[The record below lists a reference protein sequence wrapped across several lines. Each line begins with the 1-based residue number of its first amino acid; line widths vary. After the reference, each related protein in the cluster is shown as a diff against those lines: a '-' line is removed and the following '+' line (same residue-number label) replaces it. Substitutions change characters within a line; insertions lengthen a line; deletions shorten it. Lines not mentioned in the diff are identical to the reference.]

1 MHRRTHALALIAAL
15 FSALIV
21 LCVPATARSVEFT
34 EAQLFRPDT
43 ADVSGDGWAW
53 DQDKATLTLTNCE
66 ISSEAGGF
74 TFTGFGDAGVTVVV
88 NGSSTIL
95 TDVEGRNGSHSA
107 FYVSNTK
114 SLSITSGDSRG
125 SLLLASETGT
135 SGNGVVAM
143 YGADLLLS
151 NVDVTTTGTRGDIR
165 TSNGGSVVLDNATL
179 SSEAMT
185 IGGSSY
191 AAPTDG
197 IIGADGAV
205 KLINGSSITGGLAN
219 SQFAV
224 KADEGFETSDGG
236 SVELELTFDDK
247 AEFYMVSW
255 FGSTGIVSDG
265 PVSISES
272 KVSIVMTLLD
282 SSITKPD
289 EWLGVGLVG
298 IQSAG
303 ALNIVNSNVSVSV
316 SAETLLPYAYGIVAD
331 SISVDSS
338 TVDVEAIRADKVKAA
353 ELAAL
358 GGEGQIV
365 LSGCKVREGEIWN
378 GSGQTILS
386 ASDVAGGSLAGG
398 VSLITPFGTDASVEG
413 VTVAGSPATVE
424 GGEFVV
430 ELPEGFELPTAS
442 DIVVTPTDANA
453 TVSMPASSDGGR
465 TWTFTVTAEDSAT
478 VTTHTLRVS
487 VAPSTNVGVASV
499 SVGNTPA
506 EPGEGDTFSLT
517 LPAGS
522 ELPKAEDISVALA
535 DANATV
541 SALSTSDGGRTWT
554 FTVTAEDGVTTATYT
569 LKVDVASAPAPK
581 PGEESAPE
589 DEIPETGDAASA
601 APVLAF
607 LAVVSLVGAAA
618 ARRSSR

>member
-1 MHRRTHALALIAAL
+1 
-15 FSALIV
+15 
-21 LCVPATARSVEFT
+21 
-34 EAQLFRPDT
+34 
-43 ADVSGDGWAW
+43 
-53 DQDKATLTLTNCE
+53 
-66 ISSEAGGF
+66 
-74 TFTGFGDAGVTVVV
+74 
-88 NGSSTIL
+88 
-95 TDVEGRNGSHSA
+95 
-107 FYVSNTK
+107 
-114 SLSITSGDSRG
+114 
-125 SLLLASETGT
+125 
-135 SGNGVVAM
+135 
-143 YGADLLLS
+143 
-151 NVDVTTTGTRGDIR
+151 
-165 TSNGGSVVLDNATL
+165 
-179 SSEAMT
+179 
-185 IGGSSY
+185 
-191 AAPTDG
+191 
-197 IIGADGAV
+197 
-205 KLINGSSITGGLAN
+205 
-219 SQFAV
+219 
-224 KADEGFETSDGG
+224 
-236 SVELELTFDDK
+236 
-247 AEFYMVSW
+247 MVSW

-398 VSLITPFGTDASVEG
+398 ASLITPFGTDASVEG

-465 TWTFTVTAEDSAT
+465 TWTFTVTAED
-478 VTTHTLRVS
+478 
-487 VAPSTNVGVASV
+487 
-499 SVGNTPA
+499 
-506 EPGEGDTFSLT
+506 
-517 LPAGS
+517 
-522 ELPKAEDISVALA
+522 
-535 DANATV
+535 
-541 SALSTSDGGRTWT
+541 
-554 FTVTAEDGVTTATYT
+554 GVTTATYT
-569 LKVDVASAPAPK
+569 LKIDVSAAPAPK
-581 PGEESAPE
+581 PGQGSAPE
-589 DEIPETGDAASA
+589 DEIPETGEAASA
-601 APVLAF
+601 APILAF
-607 LAVVSLVGAAA
+607 LAVASMFGAVV
-618 ARRSSR
+618 ARRSL